1 MDNSTQ
7 AKIRDW
13 QLRRLEIKEQMQ
25 LHPEKTLELSR
36 VLDLMDE
43 EHAAI
48 LSGAAAS
55 KRVDEPQQDMSLDP
69 IVNSQPSIHMVAEKC
84 DLQLRVTAENPEN
97 LIRLLEMATCELKGK
112 IGAEGASVGKGS
124 GRYPGEMSGT
134 FGGYRFELR
143 INDEV
148 SHE

>member
-7 AKIRDW
+7 AKIRAW

-25 LHPEKTLELSR
+25 LHPEKTLELSG

-48 LSGAAAS
+48 LVGATVS
-55 KRVDEPQQDMSLDP
+55 KVDDDPQQDMSLDP
-69 IVNSQPSIHMVAEKC
+69 LPNSQPSIHTVAGQF
-84 DLQLRVTAENPEN
+84 DLQLRVTAENPGN
-97 LIRLLEMATCELKGK
+97 MLRLLEMAVYELQGK
-112 IGAEGASVGKGS
+112 ISVEGASVGMGDGS
-124 GRYPGEMSGT
+124 YPGAMSGT
-134 FGGYRFELR
+134 LGGYRFELR

>member
-48 LSGAAAS
+48 LSGATGS
-55 KRVDEPQQDMSLDP
+55 RLEDEPRQDMSPDP
-69 IVNSQPSIHMVAEKC
+69 ILNSRSSIHAVAEQC
-84 DLQLRVTAENPEN
+84 DLQLRVTAESPEN
-97 LIRLLEMATCELKGK
+97 LLRLLEMAVYELRGK
-112 IGAEGASVGKGS
+112 VGAEGASVGKESGS
-124 GRYPGEMSGT
+124 YPGEMSGT

>member
-1 MDNSTQ
+1 MENSTQ

-48 LSGAAAS
+48 LSGATAS
-55 KRVDEPQQDMSLDP
+55 KRADQPQQDMSQTP
-69 IVNSQPSIHMVAEKC
+69 NGKATRAPSFGWYVP
-84 DLQLRVTAENPEN
+84 LTAFS
-97 LIRLLEMATCELKGK
+97 RT
-112 IGAEGASVGKGS
+112 
-124 GRYPGEMSGT
+124 
-134 FGGYRFELR
+134 
-143 INDEV
+143 
-148 SHE
+148 

>member
-13 QLRRLEIKEQMQ
+13 QLRRLEVKEQMQ
-25 LHPEKTLELSR
+25 LHPEKTLELSG

-48 LSGAAAS
+48 LNGATVS
-55 KRVDEPQQDMSLDP
+55 NVEDVPQQDMSLDP
-69 IVNSQPSIHMVAEKC
+69 IPNSQPSTHMDAAQF
-84 DLQLRVTAENPEN
+84 DLQLRVTAESPEN
-97 LIRLLEMATCELKGK
+97 MLRLLEMAVYELQGN
-112 IGAEGASVGKGS
+112 IAAEGVSVGGGGGS
-124 GRYPGEMSGT
+124 YPGAMSGT
-134 FGGYRFELR
+134 LGGYRFELR